1 MRNSILHT
9 LFKKIKLNKNSDE
22 IRDDNSAQSD
32 EFLLDSSDSD
42 EDYRSG
48 TFINSLDELT
58 EDDISLNDAAA
69 KKNNLPLFEWIRRV
83 MFIFFLGMF
92 IVSCIMLIQN
102 LIDKQKGEEIY
113 AQLEAEFFSEG
124 FSVDAAAA
132 FRPEDGEVPYLT
144 SDIENTSLVSMSDT
158 MKGLETSI
166 DDSSYNKKEYNEE
179 LEMVRAK
186 LSSLAQKNPD
196 LYGWI
201 TVENTNINYPLVQGD
216 DNDYYLNH
224 AYTGDYLPI
233 GSIFVDYRCN
243 TSITKNYNTV
253 IYGHN
258 ITSGTMFHDITKFFK
273 NEYFNGVNIVIY
285 TMDGIYYYEPFS
297 IYETRYDYQYFRTGF
312 TSSDDFIAFA
322 EEMRDN
328 SQMDKEV
335 SFTER
340 DRILTLS
347 TCTNG
352 AFYARYAL
360 HAKLVK
366 TIVD

>member
-1 MRNSILHT
+1 MKKFQ
-9 LFKKIKLNKNSDE
+9 LFKIKEDE
-22 IRDDNSAQSD
+22 NENNADDFS
-32 EFLLDSSDSD
+32 LDCSDSD
-42 EDYRSG
+42 EDFRSG
-48 TFINSLDELT
+48 EFINSLDELS
-58 EDDISLNDAAA
+58 EDDIELNETAA
-69 KKNNLPLFEWIRRV
+69 KKKDLPVLEWMRRIIFV
-83 MFIFFLGMF
+83 FFLGMF
-92 IVSCIMLIQN
+92 VVSCIMLVQN

-113 AQLEAEFFSEG
+113 AQLEAEFFSDG

-132 FRPEDGEVPYLT
+132 FRPEDGEVPYL
-144 SDIENTSLVSMSDT
+144 SEDSENAAMISMSDT
-158 MKGLETSI
+158 LNGIESSAETGEEIS
-166 DDSSYNKKEYNEE
+166 KKEYNEE

-201 TVENTNINYPLVQGD
+201 TVEGTNINYPLVQGD

-233 GSIFVDYRCN
+233 GSIFVDYRNN

-258 ITSGTMFHDITKFFK
+258 ITSGAMFHDVEKFKDEK
-273 NEYFNGVNIVIY
+273 NFNSLYIVIY
-285 TMDGIYYYEPFS
+285 TMDGIFYYEPFS
-297 IYETRYDYQYFRTGF
+297 IYDTRYDYQYFRTGF
-312 TSSDDFIAFA
+312 TSADDFIEFA
-322 EEMRDN
+322 NEVSGN
-328 SQMDKEV
+328 SKIEKEV
-335 SFTER
+335 EFTGN

-352 AFYARYAL
+352 ALTARYAL
-360 HAKLVK
+360 HAKLIK